1 MFVRT
6 AHWSC
11 KPELQAIALETFKTK
26 AIPILRRQPGL
37 LWAQLQAE
45 PGSNRRIA
53 VTIWESQAAHEE
65 CIRGGA
71 MAEITKLFAHMYVD
85 GVPPQGYAWP
95 ALHEEIVRK
104 G

>member
-11 KPELQAIALETFKTK
+11 KPELQDIALATFRNG
-26 AIPILRRQPGL
+26 ALPILRRQPGL

-45 PGSNRRIA
+45 PGTNRRIA
-53 VTIWESQAAHEE
+53 VTVWESQAAHDA
-65 CIRGGA
+65 CVDNGA
-71 MAEITKLFAHMYVD
+71 MAEITRLFAHMYVD
-85 GVPPQGYAWP
+85 GVPPRGYAWP
-95 ALHEEIVRK
+95 ALHEEVLRA